1 MTKEDIERIE
11 RTKRERA
18 NSKRKLTRKCNA
30 FMNLSERNAPFI
42 VLQETFDDIRDSY
55 KEIANVNDNLTSLIN
70 ETAQHDVMDSMLDD
84 CDAYMKD
91 IEETQDQIRIVFASN
106 MPGNKPKSAE
116 VVRVKPL
123 EAPNFSGNI
132 REYSCFKQDFIRLMV
147 ASYGEDPYALRSCLT
162 GPALDTVRGAE
173 DNYHEMLRRFEDVY
187 GDPRKVVDAVIQDI
201 RALKPVVEGDS
212 KVFLVIV
219 EVIERCWLD
228 LNRMGLA
235 AEMDTVSMVSMI
247 ERLLSVTQKRE
258 WVLRI
263 ETRKVTSKNL
273 FSELMEFLLQERRII
288 KYMDHDLRTVGKSR
302 NVHHSHCQDITTDD
316 SSSLLNKVRGIEERH
331 AACQQQMTEEIER
344 VNSRLSHL
352 LQAPNGSKG
361 SRSEQ
366 TLKKLP
372 TTSFSTRCWVHGTS
386 THGIERCN
394 VFINMTLIDKQ
405 DAVRKAG
412 AYFNCLQQSG
422 HIARDCNMPNQCNVF
437 VGAGICGKRHH
448 SLLHKTDTATP
459 TASRAATVH
468 NAHTEDLG
476 VLLAMS
482 TATSNDKH
490 VTILWDSGSDV
501 SLITHKAA
509 ARLDIRGRDVDV
521 SIVGVGNNAV
531 ILKSKEYS
539 IPLVDLEGKLHN
551 VCAFGMDEITSS
563 VRHICMEQIA
573 ARFPHI
579 KTTDISRPEGGVDM
593 LIGVDHCAILPAVV
607 DTVENIQLLID

>member
-1 MTKEDIERIE
+1 
-11 RTKRERA
+11 
-18 NSKRKLTRKCNA
+18 
-30 FMNLSERNAPFI
+30 
-42 VLQETFDDIRDSY
+42 
-55 KEIANVNDNLTSLIN
+55 
-70 ETAQHDVMDSMLDD
+70 
-84 CDAYMKD
+84 
-91 IEETQDQIRIVFASN
+91 
-106 MPGNKPKSAE
+106 
-116 VVRVKPL
+116 
-123 EAPNFSGNI
+123 
-132 REYSCFKQDFIRLMV
+132 
-147 ASYGEDPYALRSCLT
+147 
-162 GPALDTVRGAE
+162 
-173 DNYHEMLRRFEDVY
+173 MLRRLEDVY

-201 RALKPVVEGDS
+201 KALKPVVEGDS
-212 KVFLVIV
+212 KGFLVIV

-247 ERLLSVTQKRE
+247 ERLLPVTQKRE

-263 ETRKVTSKNL
+263 ETRKVTSKNM

-302 NVHHSHCQDITTDD
+302 NVHHSHCQDIPTDD

-331 AACQQQMTEEIER
+331 AACQQQMNKEIER

-366 TLKKLP
+366 TLKNLP

-412 AYFNCLQQSG
+412 ACFNCLQQSG
-422 HIARDCNMPNQCNVF
+422 HIARDCNMPNQCDVF

-468 NAHTEDLG
+468 NAHTEDQP

-509 ARLDIRGRDVDV
+509 ARLDTRGRDVDV

-531 ILKSKEYS
+531 VLKSKEYS

-551 VCAFGMDEITSS
+551 ICAFGMDEITSS

-573 ARFPHI
+573 ARFPNI

-593 LIGVDHCAILPAVV
+593 LIGVDHCAILPTVV
-607 DTVENIQLLID
+607 DTVENIQLLKGPFGYYVRGSLCETGSSGKREYENKRILLNHVNVTSRINTIRVETPAAISASLENFFKVESLGTCCTPKCGGCRCGKCPRGMGDYTLKE